1 MLSLVPVAFLLVYST
16 KGESLYLHD
25 DLIGPVVF
33 IVGSIGLLLIWYFRG
48 RRHRAMLT
56 ELTPLFDEHSGEMQV
71 ARPIRG
77 GEDRAQGHYGG
88 RDVLFSVKEPV
99 QGYESSLFRLVLGS
113 RMTTPFVISV
123 QKRMLF
129 GIVSQV
135 QRGRA
140 VKTGNRNMDKNYYV
154 TDLMALTSFD
164 LFQRLFGS
172 SKTSKDLQDNL
183 QKRLISWLL
192 LPGTFERF
200 ETLFRSCG
208 VDYLATRIEYPGKIE
223 LPASKSGLTAV
234 LRHYSRRQLRPE
246 NIKRILGEM
255 DSLLRS
261 AESFLEPK
269 PTQQVS

>member
-1 MLSLVPVAFLLVYST
+1 MLLLISVALLFAYST
-16 KGESLYLHD
+16 KGESLHLRD

-56 ELTPLFDEHSGEMQV
+56 VLMPLFDEHSGEMQD
-71 ARPIRG
+71 AGLIRD

-88 RDVLFSVKEPV
+88 RDTLFSVKEPV

-113 RMTTPFVISV
+113 RMPLPFVISV

-129 GIVSQV
+129 GIVSQI
-135 QRGRA
+135 QRGRV
-140 VKTGNRNMDKNYYV
+140 VKTGDRSMDKSYYV
-154 TDLMALTSFD
+154 TDLMALTSLG
-164 LFQRLFGS
+164 LFQRLFGN

-183 QKRLISWLL
+183 QKRLISWLRLPDTL
-192 LPGTFERF
+192 LRF

-208 VDYLATRIEYPGKIE
+208 VDHLATQIEYPGRIE
-223 LPASKSGLTAV
+223 LPASKSGLTAI
-234 LRHYSRRQLRPE
+234 LRHYSRRQLTPE
-246 NIKRILGEM
+246 NIKRILVEM

-269 PTQQVS
+269 PTQ